1 MSNRRTFLKQ
11 TAAIGG
17 ALGLSSPLA
26 KLPSFEAAEPRPGSH
41 PGRAPTPLNIL
52 ILGGTGFTGP
62 EQVDYALARGHRVT
76 LFNRGKTRPGI
87 FKGKVHEELIG
98 DLNSDTSALQ
108 GKKFDVVI
116 DNPTTL
122 PLWVKNAARY
132 LKGNTKHYMFIST
145 TSVYRD
151 QSEIG
156 INENSP
162 TVPMPDGLDPYQPD
176 QRNERQLA
184 ASSNPGNYGAFK
196 ARSEVEVQTQYP
208 GINTI
213 IRPCLIVGPLDRTD
227 RFTYWP
233 ARIDKGG
240 EVLAPDKP
248 DDPCQFID
256 SRDLAEFMI
265 RMAEMREFGT
275 YNAIGPEKPMTI
287 AEMLYGVKAVTT
299 AGAQF
304 TWVPWEFL
312 QAQGIR
318 PWTQMTVW
326 QPPYGRTA
334 GYQRR
339 SAAKA
344 LAKGLTFRPLA
355 VTAKDTLDWHKTR
368 PAEEQAATLE
378 GKINGLSMK
387 REAEV
392 LAAWKEELAKRGQVR
407 IQAKSSPTPTR

>member
-1 MSNRRTFLKQ
+1 MLFHPESAMTTRRDFIKS
-11 TAAIGG
+11 TAVIGG
-17 ALGLSSPLA
+17 TLGLSSLA
-26 KLPSFEAAEPRPGSH
+26 LGSAAAEPVVAEQPRRTAK
-41 PGRAPTPLNIL
+41 RAGAPLNIL

-62 EQVDYALARGHRVT
+62 EQVEYAIARGHRVT
-76 LFNRGKTRPGI
+76 LFNRGKTRPGL
-87 FKGKVHEELIG
+87 FKGKVAEELIG
-98 DLNSDTSALQ
+98 DLNGDTSALKDKQ
-108 GKKFDVVI
+108 FDVVI

-122 PLWVKNAARY
+122 PFWVKNAAQY
-132 LKGNTKHYMFIST
+132 LKGNVKHYIFIST

-156 INENSP
+156 INESSP
-162 TVPMPDGLDPYQPD
+162 TVPMPPGLDPYQPD
-176 QRNERQLA
+176 QRNTAQLS
-184 ASSNPGNYGAFK
+184 ASANPANYGAFK
-196 ARSEVEVQTQYP
+196 ARAEQEVQMQYP
-208 GINTI
+208 GINTV

-256 SRDLAEFMI
+256 SRDLAEWTI
-265 RMAEMREFGT
+265 RMAEMREMGT
-275 YNAIGPEKPMTI
+275 FNAIGPAKPMTI

-312 QAQGIR
+312 QQQKVR
-318 PWTQMTVW
+318 PWRDMTVW
-326 QPPYGRTA
+326 QPPVGRTA

-339 SAAKA
+339 DASKA
-344 LAKGLTFRPLA
+344 IAKGLTFRPVA

-368 PAEEQAATLE
+368 PEAEQLATLNGE
-378 GKINGLSMK
+378 INGLSMT

-392 LAAWKEELAKRGQVR
+392 LAAWKASR
-407 IQAKSSPTPTR
+407 STPP

>member
-1 MSNRRTFLKQ
+1 MTTRRNFIKS

-17 ALGLSSPLA
+17 AMSLSPLA
-26 KLPSFEAAEPRPGSH
+26 RASAETEPVTAERPNRPVERAA
-41 PGRAPTPLNIL
+41 APLNIL

-62 EQVDYALARGHRVT
+62 EQVEYAIARGHRVT
-76 LFNRGKTRPGI
+76 LFNRGKTRPGL
-87 FKGKVHEELIG
+87 FKGKVAEELIG
-98 DLNSDTSALQ
+98 DLNSDTSALK
-108 GKKFDVVI
+108 GKQFDVVI

-122 PLWVKNAARY
+122 PFWVKNAAQY
-132 LKGNTKHYMFIST
+132 LKGDVKHYIFIST

-162 TVPMPDGLDPYQPD
+162 TVPMPAGLDPYQPD
-176 QRNERQLA
+176 QRNTAQLA
-184 ASSNPGNYGAFK
+184 ASANPANYGAFK
-196 ARSEVEVQTQYP
+196 ARAEQEVQMQYP
-208 GINTI
+208 GINTV

-256 SRDLAEFMI
+256 SRDLAEWTI
-265 RMAEMREFGT
+265 RMAEMRELGT
-275 YNAIGPEKPMTI
+275 FNAIGPAKPMTI

-312 QAQGIR
+312 QQQKVR
-318 PWTQMTVW
+318 PWRDMTVW

-339 SAAKA
+339 DASKA
-344 LAKGLTFRPLA
+344 IAKGLTFRPVA
-355 VTAKDTLDWHKTR
+355 VTAKDTLDWHRTR
-368 PAEEQAATLE
+368 PEAEQLATLNGE
-378 GKINGLSMK
+378 INGLSMT

-392 LAAWKEELAKRGQVR
+392 LAAWKASRV
-407 IQAKSSPTPTR
+407 TPP

>member
-17 ALGLSSPLA
+17 ALGLSPLVKA
-26 KLPSFEAAEPRPGSH
+26 PLEATVPRTRPQ
-41 PGRAPTPLNIL
+41 PGRAQAPLDIL

-76 LFNRGKTRPGI
+76 LFNRGKTRPGL
-87 FKGKVHEELIG
+87 FKGKVAEELIG
-98 DLNSDTSALQ
+98 DLNSDTSALK

-122 PLWVKNAARY
+122 PFWVKNAAQY
-132 LKGNTKHYMFIST
+132 LKGNTKHYIFIST

-156 INENSP
+156 INESSP
-162 TVPMPDGLDPYQPD
+162 TVPMPEGVDPYQPD
-176 QRNERQLA
+176 QRNTAQLA

-256 SRDLAEFMI
+256 SRDLAEWTV
-265 RMAEMREFGT
+265 RMAEAREFGT
-275 YNAIGPEKPMTI
+275 FNAIGPEKPMTI

-312 QAQGIR
+312 QAQGVR
-318 PWTQMTVW
+318 PWSQMTVW

-344 LAKGLTFRPLA
+344 LTKGLTFRPLA

-368 PAEEQAATLE
+368 PPEEQAATLE

-392 LAAWKEELAKRGQVR
+392 LAAWKEELAKRS
-407 IQAKSSPTPTR
+407 K

>member
-1 MSNRRTFLKQ
+1 MSDRRTFLKQ

-17 ALGLSSPLA
+17 ALGLSPLA
-26 KLPSFEAAEPRPGSH
+26 KLPLEAAAPVARPH
-41 PGRAPTPLNIL
+41 PGRAQAPLNIL

-76 LFNRGKTRPGI
+76 LFNRGRTRPGL
-87 FKGKVHEELIG
+87 FKGKVAEELIG
-98 DLNSDTSALQ
+98 DLNSDTSALK
-108 GKKFDVVI
+108 GKTFDVVI

-122 PLWVKNAARY
+122 PFWVRNGAQY

-184 ASSNPGNYGAFK
+184 ASSNPANYGAFK
-196 ARSEVEVQTQYP
+196 ARAEVEVQNQYP

-213 IRPCLIVGPLDRTD
+213 IRPNLIVGPLDRTD

-256 SRDLAEFMI
+256 SRDLAEWMI
-265 RMAEMREFGT
+265 RMAEMKEFGT
-275 YNAIGPEKPMTI
+275 YNAIGPDKPLTI
-287 AEMLYGVKAVTT
+287 GEMLYGVKAVTT

-326 QPPYGRTA
+326 MPPYGRTA
-334 GYQRR
+334 GFQRR

-344 LAKGLTFRPLA
+344 IAKGLTFRPLA

-368 PAEEQAATLE
+368 SAEEQTATLE
-378 GKINGLSMK
+378 GRINGLSMK

-392 LAAWKEELAKRGQVR
+392 LAAWKEELAKRAR
-407 IQAKSSPTPTR
+407 

>member
-1 MSNRRTFLKQ
+1 MSTNRRTFLKW
-11 TAAIGG
+11 AATLGS
-17 ALGLSSPLA
+17 ALGLAPLGSR
-26 KLPSFEAAEPRPGSH
+26 LQAAPPMPTPGSKRRDV
-41 PGRAPTPLNIL
+41 GRAPAPLNIL

-62 EQVDYALARGHRVT
+62 EQVDYAIARGHRVT
-76 LFNRGKTRPGI
+76 LFNRGKTRPGV
-87 FKGKVHEELIG
+87 FKGKVAEELVG
-98 DLNSDTSALQ
+98 DLNDDTSALE

-116 DNPTTL
+116 DNPTTY
-122 PLWVKNAARY
+122 PAWVRNAAKY

-145 TSVYRD
+145 TSVYSD
-151 QSEIG
+151 QSVVG
-156 INENSP
+156 IDEQSP
-162 TVPMPDGLDPYQPD
+162 TTPMPADLDPYTLVPAHAGQY
-176 QRNERQLA
+176 
-184 ASSNPGNYGAFK
+184 YGALK
-196 ARSEVEVQTQYP
+196 TRAEKEVETHYP

-233 ARIDKGG
+233 ARIDQGG

-265 RMAEMREFGT
+265 RMAEAREFGL
-275 YNAIGPEKPMTI
+275 YNAIGPEKPLTI
-287 AEMLYGVKAVTT
+287 AEMLYGVKAITT

-312 QAQGIR
+312 QTQNVR
-318 PWTQMTVW
+318 PWRNMTVW

-339 SAAKA
+339 NSAKSI
-344 LAKGLTFRPLA
+344 AKGLTFRPLA

-368 PAEEQAATLE
+368 PQKEQDATLNGE
-378 GKINGLSMK
+378 INGLAMS
-387 REAEV
+387 REKEV
-392 LAAWKEELAKRGQVR
+392 LAAWKAKQ
-407 IQAKSSPTPTR
+407 SS